1 MFYKNVFQQFLQIH
15 RKASVPESL
24 FHCNNRLCRVELVEA
39 SKGNRL
45 KCDNHILELSKKADK
60 EPKILNCIKTFV
72 HKNCMKSVM
81 NIYFDFKFLLIA

>member
-1 MFYKNVFQQFLQIH
+1 MYFNSFYKFTEKH
-15 RKASVPESL
+15 
-24 FHCNNRLCRVELVEA
+24 LCQSPFFIVIIGYVELVEA

-45 KCDNHILELSKKADK
+45 KCDNHILELFKKADK